1 MFVPE
6 SQTFETWVGAFGMTF
21 CLGVAEAKLAKNM
34 VNQLAWGSKLSI
46 NDLYYLV
53 LDYIPSDNDGA
64 AVLRSIPSFLW

>member
-1 MFVPE
+1 
-6 SQTFETWVGAFGMTF
+6 MTF

-34 VNQLAWGSKLSI
+34 VNQLAWRSKLSI